1 MDRLKCINLWDSY
14 NLIQTPDFSGVLR
27 LERLNLTCCRNLVE
41 IHPYIGQLSKLNV
54 LDLQS
59 CKSLTNLPSMTS
71 KMESLTILNL
81 SGCSNIK
88 KIPEFKGIMKS
99 LSELYLGCTAIEKL
113 PSSIEYLTGLT
124 LLNLEYCRNLKCR
137 PGNVTSLRSLEILIL
152 SECSR
157 LANLSDNLWKMKCL
171 KELDL
176 SGTAIREIPSSVLV
190 LKDFG
195 CLNFGKV
202 VRPEF
207 SLKQLKLH

>member
-1 MDRLKCINLWDSY
+1 
-14 NLIQTPDFSGVLR
+14 
-27 LERLNLTCCRNLVE
+27 
-41 IHPYIGQLSKLNV
+41 
-54 LDLQS
+54 
-59 CKSLTNLPSMTS
+59 MTS

-88 KIPEFKGIMKS
+88 KIPEFKGIMRS

-124 LLNLEYCRNLKCR
+124 LLNLEYCRNVKCR

-207 SLKQLKLH
+207 SLKQLKLHRMSQLDGIGLNGIGCFSSL